1 MLNNNS
7 NYPSLSDG
15 FHTGSGSNW
24 ESGWTLGGGLEFALT
39 DAWSARA
46 EYMHYEFP
54 EKTFTIDGAGDQA
67 SVSAKGDLVTIGVN
81 YHFSRG
87 AGYTYGGGLDVPLK

>member
-67 SVSAKGDLVTIGVN
+67 SVSAKGDSVTIGVN

-87 AGYTYGGGLDVPLK
+87 AGYTYAGGSDVPLK